1 MSSYHKSF
9 KYNEKNSLTDMNL
22 IIASFEPDEG
32 FTDSFLAM
40 DNISDDYY
48 DNTKKYNYGSKYS
61 SSAEIQ
67 ITVIKRDGSD
77 MKLNDF
83 RSCAKWLTGARTD
96 SWLDLYEG
104 DDIVYSFLGKFTNL
118 EQYKLD
124 ARTVGLRLTFS
135 SISPWAYS
143 APQIYNFTIEQ
154 TITVTS
160 AGVLVKANPGTTYLG
175 VADSILQVDDNDNS
189 ISSSY
194 INENLSINSY
204 NTDIISFSYNDD
216 TLQIDN
222 LVEYDCFGYDNGV
235 LCVGK
240 MDAGSYFYVNS
251 DGVAYVS
258 EDSYTT
264 EIDNQSDD
272 LYTYIYLDITYKNEY
287 GNSFSI
293 TNATIGEETKV
304 LNLTTR
310 ETVSISAK
318 QFITS
323 STVNKIF
330 GDDFNF
336 IWPRLAPG
344 VNKFI
349 IECGGNGTM
358 TFTYRYPMKVGDC
371 TMDIDISGGGIDCS
385 NL

>member
-1 MSSYHKSF
+1 MSSYHTSF
-9 KYNEKNSLTDMNL
+9 EYNDKNSLKDMSL
-22 IIASFEPDEG
+22 IVVSFEPDEG

-67 ITVIKRDGSD
+67 ITVIKRNGSD

-83 RSCAKWLTGARTD
+83 RACAKWLTGARTD

-124 ARTVGLRLTFS
+124 ARTVGLRLTFL

-154 TITVTS
+154 TIMVTS

-272 LYTYIYLDITYKNEY
+272 LYTYIYLDITYKNKY